1 MYYLISSDGIY
12 HAYKLRLYVNQKTD
26 YDGDQ
31 TGVKGVWSVEANEE
45 CMKIINSKS
54 YYLDLNCMNIK
65 VSTNEAVQSIYS
77 LTKILD
83 VDSNKL
89 TDPVF

>member
-1 MYYLISSDGIY
+1 MKILL
-12 HAYKLRLYVNQKTD
+12 AD

-45 CMKIINSKS
+45 CRKIIESKS
-54 YYLDLNCMNIK
+54 YYLDLNCVNIK

-77 LTKILD
+77 LTKVLD
-83 VDSNKL
+83 ADAGKL
-89 TDPVF
+89 TEPIF